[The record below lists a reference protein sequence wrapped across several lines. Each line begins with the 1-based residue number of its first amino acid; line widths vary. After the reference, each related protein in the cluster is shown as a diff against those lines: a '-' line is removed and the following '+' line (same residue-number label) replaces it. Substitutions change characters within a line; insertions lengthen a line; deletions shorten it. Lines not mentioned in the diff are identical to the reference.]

1 MMLNSTSFNRK
12 FSFALVAILALGCGS
27 VARVAQPAA
36 VYSEVTVDD
45 YSEAEDHFAGV
56 AAGGGPKGVYSPVNP
71 IVTTYWDD
79 EKCQQLVN
87 RRDGCL
93 IAIAAIGALTGA
105 GGLTVALPTDAS
117 KDTKTA
123 VGYTT
128 LALAATVA
136 GLTLA
141 VSQMNT
147 KLGYWCRLERPEP
160 PVSVEHP
167 ASDEIELAPLP
178 GTGRVSRKPATPSL
192 KTSHS
197 STGVNDD
204 R

>member
-1 MMLNSTSFNRK
+1 MKRHL
-12 FSFALVAILALGCGS
+12 LILAALAVITASCGS

-36 VYSEVTVDD
+36 VYSEVTVEE
-45 YSEAEDHFAGV
+45 YENAENSFAGV
-56 AAGGGPKGVYSPVNP
+56 AAGGGPKGMYSPVNP
-71 IVTTYWDD
+71 VAITYWSD
-79 EKCQQLVN
+79 EKCQQLVD

-136 GLTLA
+136 ALTLA

-147 KLGYWCRLERPEP
+147 KLGYYCRLEQPEP
-160 PVSVEHP
+160 PVPYQHP
-167 ASDEIELAPLP
+167 ASDEIDLAPIPDELVAAD
-178 GTGRVSRKPATPSL
+178 G
-192 KTSHS
+192 
-197 STGVNDD
+197 GVVD
-204 R
+204 